1 MELLSHA
8 YRDSCSE
15 DGDEP
20 DADDQWEE
28 VSAIRNLSTNVV
40 EVMRKSDIHGGYVR
54 CEVLVSVA
62 TKLVRSHSQPTS

>member
-1 MELLSHA
+1 MQSNCSRGRTTPMFIASTSSVKLLSHA

-28 VSAIRNLSTNVV
+28 VS
-40 EVMRKSDIHGGYVR
+40 K
-54 CEVLVSVA
+54 
-62 TKLVRSHSQPTS
+62 RSP